1 MDHGQH
7 TILTCCAFLVLKKAF
22 DVIDH
27 SRLNKLE
34 YSVFETMSSNGL
46 KITFLI
52 ESNTCKL
59 MVLPQTKGLSVME
72 YHKKTATDE
81 SPLFLHAGETEV
93 HRCGSDLEVL
103 VNEDLQNFAS

>member
-59 MVLPQTKGLSVME
+59 MVLPQTKELSVME
-72 YHKKTATDE
+72 YQKKKKKATDE
-81 SPLFLHAGETEV
+81 SPKFFYADDTEV
-93 HRCGSDLEVL
+93 HRSGSDMEVL
-103 VNEDLQNFAS
+103 VNEDL

>member
-1 MDHGQH
+1 MNNML
-7 TILTCCAFLVLKKAF
+7 LTCCAFLVLKKAF

-72 YHKKTATDE
+72 YQKKKK
-81 SPLFLHAGETEV
+81 SY
-93 HRCGSDLEVL
+93 
-103 VNEDLQNFAS
+103 

>member
-1 MDHGQH
+1 MNNML
-7 TILTCCAFLVLKKAF
+7 LTCCAFLVLKKAF

>member
-1 MDHGQH
+1 MNNML
-7 TILTCCAFLVLKKAF
+7 LTCCAFLVLKKAF

-93 HRCGSDLEVL
+93 HRSGSDLEVL